1 MFRVLVLA
9 LIGLMSSNVYAQGE
23 FQSLPSIIS
32 FLLEQDSRPT
42 VDLQT
47 ELRFRQTREFD
58 EENDELLSITTPTY
72 DSSGRVVS
80 QVQQI
85 LLDGELDAVSTTNFE
100 YDVLGRVVFA
110 STVLAEVSGDPPTSI
125 ETTFSY
131 FPLVFRLR
139 EVVTTSISSDGTVG
153 RSTQQFDY
161 DTVDRISQV
170 VSVLSGPQGE
180 VSIIDVPSY
189 AGARITSVSRT
200 ISSALGGISTIT
212 ITLGFSAV
220 EHISTTIERDSSI
233 EEISLSFASGIQTIR
248 RGLPN
253 NRFRNVTEY
262 ENGTCDLSNE
272 ENRRIFGI
280 FAIPNPTG
288 GLGRQCR

>member
-1 MFRVLVLA
+1 MSMFRVLVLA

-23 FQSLPSIIS
+23 FQSLPNIIS
-32 FLLEQDSRPT
+32 FLLEVGNRPT

-110 STVLAEVSGDPPTSI
+110 STVLTEVSGDPPTSI

-139 EVVTTSISSDGTVG
+139 EVVTTSIASDGTVG

-180 VSIIDVPSY
+180 VSIVD
-189 AGARITSVSRT
+189 
-200 ISSALGGISTIT
+200 ALGGISTIT

-220 EHISTTIERDSSI
+220 EHISTTIERGSSI